1 MAEHDLETDDPTQ
14 TLAQFEPDP
23 DGLGDATGDDAHL
36 VAPAGG
42 GVDDPQWVV
51 FQDPNAEA
59 DWPAAELVVKVPA
72 RRT

>member
-1 MAEHDLETDDPTQ
+1 MAEHDRETEDPTQ

-23 DGLGDATGDDAHL
+23 DGLGDATEA
-36 VAPAGG
+36 APAAE

-59 DWPAAELVVKVPA
+59 DWPAAELVVKAPA